1 MWEAVLDAQPEALSA
16 RTRKALQSL
25 RTLVDGFPR
34 TQDQAAAIDFIELA
48 QQIRAKYRQAC
59 AGLPGAAPDL
69 APTSSDAQP
78 PQQGLSF

>member
-1 MWEAVLDAQPEALSA
+1 MWEAVLDAQPEALPA

-34 TQDQAAAIDFIELA
+34 TQEQAAAVDFIELA
-48 QQIRAKYRQAC
+48 QQVRAKYRQTC
-59 AGLPGAAPDL
+59 AGLPGAPPNL
-69 APTSSDAQP
+69 APSSGAAEP